1 MKDIKKEKE
10 LKKPTSQFQD
20 VWKRFRRNKM
30 ALLGGIVVIGL
41 ILVAI
46 FAPYIATHNYSSQNL
61 TNRLSAPSSEHFF
74 GTDGYGRDVFSRV
87 VWGSRVSLQIGF
99 GAAGIAL
106 LIGIILGAIAGYY
119 GGWVDN
125 LIMRFTDIVMSIP
138 ALFLALTIISL
149 FGASLV
155 NTMIVIGIIYWT
167 RTCRIVRGE
176 FLSLR
181 NKEFSEAARAIGS
194 GDTRI
199 IFRHLLPNAMAPII
213 VQGTLF
219 IAQVILIE
227 SGLSFLGLGA
237 QPPVPSWGNM
247 LTEGYKF
254 LSIAWW
260 IATFP
265 GLAILVMVLFFNLL
279 GDGLRDALDPK
290 QKIA

>member
-1 MKDIKKEKE
+1 MS
-10 LKKPTSQFQD
+10 KPTSQLQD
-20 VWKRFRRNKM
+20 IWRRFRRNKM
-30 ALLGGIVVIGL
+30 ALLGGVVVVGL

-61 TNRLSAPSSEHFF
+61 TNRLSAPSLEHFF

-87 VWGSRVSLQIGF
+87 VWGSRVSFQIGF

-181 NKEFSEAARAIGS
+181 NKEFSEAALAIGS
-194 GDTRI
+194 GDIRI

>member
-1 MKDIKKEKE
+1 MSVSKNS
-10 LKKPTSQFQD
+10 SQLLNT
-20 VWKRFRRNKM
+20 WKRFKKNTM
-30 ALLGGIVVIGL
+30 AVAGGVVVIAV
-41 ILVAI
+41 IVVAI
-46 FAPYIATHNYSSQNL
+46 FAPYIATHPYSSQNL
-61 TNRLSAPSSEHFF
+61 TNRLAPPSSQHYF

-99 GAAGIAL
+99 GAAGMAL
-106 LIGIILGAIAGYY
+106 VIGIILGSIAGFY

-125 LIMRFTDIVMSIP
+125 LIMRFTDVIMSIP

-149 FGASLV
+149 FGASLI

-181 NKEFSEAARAIGS
+181 NQEFTEAARTIGA
-194 GDTRI
+194 GDFRI
-199 IFRHLLPNAMAPII
+199 ILRHLMPNAMAPII

-219 IAQVILIE
+219 MAQVILIE

-237 QPPVPSWGNM
+237 QPPIPSWGNM

-254 LSIAWW
+254 LAVAWW

-265 GLAILVMVLFFNLL
+265 GLAIFVMVLFFNLL

-290 QKIA
+290 QKLA

>member
-1 MKDIKKEKE
+1 MKDIKLEKVE
-10 LKKPTSQFQD
+10 RKPTSQLQD

-30 ALLGGIVVIGL
+30 ALFGGMVVVGL

-181 NKEFSEAARAIGS
+181 NKEFSEAALAIGS
-194 GDTRI
+194 GDARI

>member
-1 MKDIKKEKE
+1 MKDIKLEKFE
-10 LKKPTSQFQD
+10 RKPTSQLQD

-30 ALLGGIVVIGL
+30 ALFGGMVVVGL

-181 NKEFSEAARAIGS
+181 NKEFSEAALAIGS
-194 GDTRI
+194 GDARI

>member
-1 MKDIKKEKE
+1 LSVSKNS
-10 LKKPTSQFQD
+10 SQLLNT
-20 VWKRFRRNKM
+20 WKRFKKNTM
-30 ALLGGIVVIGL
+30 AVAGGVVVIAV
-41 ILVAI
+41 IVVAI
-46 FAPYIATHNYSSQNL
+46 FAPYIATHPYSSQNL
-61 TNRLSAPSSEHFF
+61 TNRLAPPSSQHYF

-99 GAAGIAL
+99 GAAGMAL
-106 LIGIILGAIAGYY
+106 VIGIILGSIAGFY

-125 LIMRFTDIVMSIP
+125 LIMRFTDVIMSIP

-181 NKEFSEAARAIGS
+181 NQEFAEAARTIGA
-194 GDTRI
+194 GDFRI
-199 IFRHLLPNAMAPII
+199 ILRHLMPNAMAPII

-219 IAQVILIE
+219 MAQVILIE

-237 QPPVPSWGNM
+237 QPPIPSWGNM

-254 LSIAWW
+254 LAVAWW

-265 GLAILVMVLFFNLL
+265 GLAIFVMVLFFNLL

-290 QKIA
+290 QKLA

>member
-1 MKDIKKEKE
+1 MKDRKEENIKR
-10 LKKPTSQFQD
+10 KPTSQLQD
-20 VWKRFRRNKM
+20 IWRRFRRNKM
-30 ALLGGIVVIGL
+30 ALLGGIVVVGL

-61 TNRLSAPSSEHFF
+61 TNRLSAPSTEHFF

-181 NKEFSEAARAIGS
+181 NKEFSEAALAIGS
-194 GDTRI
+194 GDIRI

-290 QKIA
+290 QKVA

>member
-1 MKDIKKEKE
+1 MKDIKNEKE

>member
-1 MKDIKKEKE
+1 MSASKNS
-10 LKKPTSQFQD
+10 SQLLD
-20 VWKRFRRNKM
+20 TWKRFKKNTM
-30 ALLGGIVVIGL
+30 AVAGGVVVIVVI
-41 ILVAI
+41 IVAI
-46 FAPYIATHNYSSQNL
+46 FAPYIATHPYSSQDL
-61 TNRLSAPSSEHFF
+61 TNRLAAPSSQHYF

-99 GAAGIAL
+99 GAAGMAL
-106 LIGIILGAIAGYY
+106 VIGIILGSIAGFY

-125 LIMRFTDIVMSIP
+125 LIMRFTDVIMSIP

-149 FGASLV
+149 FGASLI

-181 NKEFSEAARAIGS
+181 NQEFTEAARTIGA
-194 GDTRI
+194 GDFRI
-199 IFRHLLPNAMAPII
+199 ILRHLMPNAMAPII

-219 IAQVILIE
+219 MAQVILIE

-237 QPPVPSWGNM
+237 QPPIPSWGNM

-254 LSIAWW
+254 LAVAWW

-265 GLAILVMVLFFNLL
+265 GLAIFVMVLFFNLL

-290 QKIA
+290 QKLA

>member
-1 MKDIKKEKE
+1 MSVSKNS
-10 LKKPTSQFQD
+10 SQLLNT
-20 VWKRFRRNKM
+20 WKRFKKNTM
-30 ALLGGIVVIGL
+30 AVAGGVVVIAV
-41 ILVAI
+41 IVVAI
-46 FAPYIATHNYSSQNL
+46 FAPYIATHPYSSQNL
-61 TNRLSAPSSEHFF
+61 TNRLAPPSSQHYF

-99 GAAGIAL
+99 GAAGMAL
-106 LIGIILGAIAGYY
+106 VIGIILGSIAGFY

-125 LIMRFTDIVMSIP
+125 LIMRFTDVIMSIP

-181 NKEFSEAARAIGS
+181 NQEFAEAARTIGA
-194 GDTRI
+194 GDFRI
-199 IFRHLLPNAMAPII
+199 ILRHLMPNAMAPII

-219 IAQVILIE
+219 MAQVILIE

-237 QPPVPSWGNM
+237 QPPIPSWGNM

-254 LSIAWW
+254 LAVAWW

-265 GLAILVMVLFFNLL
+265 GLAIFVMVLFFNLL

-290 QKIA
+290 QKLA

>member
-1 MKDIKKEKE
+1 MKDIKEEKI
-10 LKKPTSQFQD
+10 KRKPTSQLQD
-20 VWKRFRRNKM
+20 IWRRFRRNKM
-30 ALLGGIVVIGL
+30 ALLGGIVVVGL

-61 TNRLSAPSSEHFF
+61 TNRLSAPSLEHFF

-181 NKEFSEAARAIGS
+181 NKEFSEAALAIGS
-194 GDTRI
+194 GDIRI

>member
-1 MKDIKKEKE
+1 MKDIKEENIKR
-10 LKKPTSQFQD
+10 KPTSQFQD
-20 VWKRFRRNKM
+20 IWRRFRRNKM
-30 ALLGGIVVIGL
+30 ALLGGIVVVGL
-41 ILVAI
+41 ILTAI

-61 TNRLSAPSSEHFF
+61 TNRLSAPSSEHLF

-106 LIGIILGAIAGYY
+106 LIGIILGAISGYY

-181 NKEFSEAARAIGS
+181 NKEFSEAAKAIGS